1 MDGDDPLQELTVE
14 DIRRFRTR
22 YGAVDALALSVQYNA
37 TFQEAR
43 SSAFLA
49 QGETPEFIRTL
60 FHETTHLYQML
71 TTPYGYYYY
80 TLRAFQVHQT
90 LSLLRLL
97 KNEHRLRVQV
107 PLLGFIERLQP
118 RERYRDVWGVLYLW
132 YLAEMVLLYFEGEW
146 DVWSRQATRSRVLQ
160 PESFVTYFTRLNL
173 YLNQFNHVM
182 GRDTTV
188 NPGPV
193 ITELSPVAKRQEEM
207 WIAFRASI
215 GVPTD
220 VIGVLESGAKVAEHW
235 RDEGNDLGALSAKL
249 VSGPIPQPEYYAML
263 QIMHE
268 SFRFKSIRELVLTY
282 SAICELALYAPLLPH
297 HQALRAHEDLSL
309 LSMSPSTRLM
319 LMFTTAR
326 KVERVRDLEAD
337 YHRFHDDVCG
347 ALGWPTPLQ
356 MSRHAVAQ
364 KPASDDPITRLY
376 YRAQELRLSSPHAFV
391 DLSIWYEGSES
402 PLAGEIT
409 RSYVHPVM
417 EFRDKVLFHQDKQIV
432 RDFLFN
438 HLVTTYLRK
447 LLLTGKLEL
456 SLPYRS
462 TEGEARL
469 WQDVLSDFL
478 AQTGIERARVT
489 VRPGTGAT
497 HLEPSPS

>member
-1 MDGDDPLQELTVE
+1 MGGGDPLLELDVE
-14 DIRRFRTR
+14 DVRRYRTR

-37 TFQEAR
+37 TFQEAA
-43 SSAFLA
+43 SSAHLVP
-49 QGETPEFIRTL
+49 GETPEFIRTL

-80 TLRAFQVHQT
+80 TLRAFQVRQT

-107 PLLGFIERLQP
+107 PLLGFIERLEP
-118 RERYRDVWGVLYLW
+118 RERYRDVWGVFYLW

-146 DVWSRQATRSRVLQ
+146 DVWSGQATRNRVLQ
-160 PESFVTYFTRLNL
+160 PASFVTYFTRLNL
-173 YLNQFNHVM
+173 YLNQFNQLT
-182 GRDTTV
+182 GRDTV
-188 NPGPV
+188 VAPGPV
-193 ITELSPVAKRQEEM
+193 ITELSDVAKQEEEM
-207 WIAFRASI
+207 WISFRASI

-235 RDEGNDLGALSAKL
+235 RDEGDDLGGLSARL
-249 VSGPIPQPEYYAML
+249 TSGPMPQPEYYAML

-282 SAICELALYAPLLPH
+282 SALCELALYAPLLPH
-297 HQALRAHEDLSL
+297 HQALRPHEDLSL

-326 KVERVRDLEAD
+326 KVQRVRDLEAD
-337 YHRFHDDVCG
+337 YQRFHDDVCG

-356 MSRHAVAQ
+356 MSRQAVARQ
-364 KPASDDPITRLY
+364 PDGDDAITRLY
-376 YRAQELRLSSPHAFV
+376 YRAQELRLGSPHAFV
-391 DLSIWYEGSES
+391 DLAVWYDGSPS
-402 PLAGEIT
+402 PFAGEIT

-417 EFRDKVLFHQDKQIV
+417 EFRDRVLFHQDKQVV
-432 RDFLFN
+432 RDFVFN
-438 HLVTTYLRK
+438 YLLTTYLRK

-456 SLPYRS
+456 TLPYRS

-469 WQDVLSDFL
+469 WQDILADSL
-478 AQTGIERARVT
+478 AQAGIERARVT

-497 HLEPSPS
+497 HLEPAPS